1 MTPTINVPNNIAKL
15 CNHLESHGYPTYV
28 VGGCVRDAIMQNKPK
43 DWDVTTSATPEEI
56 MELSYNYDEIHILPM
71 ANAIN
76 HGVTFIHFNGEQ
88 IELATFRKD
97 GEYAGHNCEVSFE
110 DVTIHEDVKRRD
122 FTINAMAYRPYNHE
136 FIDDFNGQNDIE
148 SKIIRCV
155 GDAEQRIGE
164 DAVRI
169 LRAFRFAARY
179 NFKIQNKVMLAIKNH
194 TTDLENISKERLRDE
209 FEKILVAP
217 KPGNTIK
224 RLSELEI
231 MSYVIPEYDSLKTC
245 SQNNPY
251 HKFNAEDHTLH
262 VVDADENAKPS
273 AIMRWAE
280 LLHDIGKPVC
290 KSHDNTANID
300 HFYGHPKVSAEI
312 TERILRNLRYDNHL
326 IEQVTT
332 LVLYHDA
339 DLKLKTMRKF
349 AGKYGINW
357 LAMLIALKNYDMLG
371 QSDFSI
377 AQKSETQDLLSIC
390 LCQIIKE
397 KNALTI
403 KDMNLNGRDIMQIL
417 GIAKHDKD
425 SGPKIGKTLNYCFDL
440 ILKDPELNNL
450 DKLYAIATEYV
461 KSL

>member
-1 MTPTINVPNNIAKL
+1 MTFTINVPDNIVKL
-15 CNHLESHGYPTYV
+15 CKHLENNGYPTYV
-28 VGGCVRDAIMQNKPK
+28 VGGCVRDAIMNKKPK
-43 DWDVTTSATPEEI
+43 DWDVTTSATPEQI
-56 MELSYNYDEIHILPM
+56 MELSYKYDEIHILPM
-71 ANAIN
+71 ANAIS

-97 GEYAGHNCEVSFE
+97 GAYTGHNCEVSFNN
-110 DVTIHEDVKRRD
+110 VTIHEDIKRRD

-136 FIDDFNGQNDIE
+136 FIDDFNGQADIE

-155 GDAEQRIGE
+155 GKAEQRISE

-179 NFKIQNKVMLAIKNH
+179 DFKIQNEAMLAIKNH
-194 TTDLENISKERLRDE
+194 VPDLAQISKERLRDE
-209 FEKILVAP
+209 FEKILVSP

-224 RLSELEI
+224 TLNKLGI
-231 MSYVIPEYDSLKTC
+231 MAYIIPEYDALTTC

-262 VVDADENAKPS
+262 VVDADDNAHPS

-280 LLHDIGKPVC
+280 LMHDMGKPIC
-290 KSHDNTANID
+290 KSHDDIANVD

-312 TERILRNLRYDNHL
+312 TERTLRTLRYDNNF
-326 IEQVTT
+326 IDSVTT

-349 AGKYGINW
+349 AGKYGIEW
-357 LAMLIALKNYDMLG
+357 VTMLLGLKRYDMLA

-377 AQKSETQDLLSIC
+377 KEKYEAQDKLTLC
-390 LCQIIKE
+390 LCQIIEE

-403 KDMNLNGRDIMQIL
+403 KDMHLNGRDVMQIL
-417 GIAKHDKD
+417 NIDKHDKD

-440 ILKDPELNNL
+440 ILEDPRLNDH
-450 DKLYAIATEYV
+450 DKLYALAEAYV
-461 KSL
+461 K